1 MEMSPHQVRTATFGS
16 SRKGFDPSEVSSFL
30 QRVAEA
36 LETAQNHS
44 AAMEARAR
52 AAVARLQEA
61 AASAEASDAI
71 EPDQA
76 ETISRTLLLAQRAAD
91 LTVAEARAE
100 ADKILDAARTEAAAT
115 LDSTREMSSKLLE
128 DARAEA
134 QALESEERSRMRD
147 EVDALIARREFVL
160 SDVDHLEQFLDEQ
173 RERLRQ
179 AAATLLDVADRV
191 EGGLGPATPPLVSAV
206 DEQHDEEQ
214 HDEAHF
220 SDEQFRDGDGYDDEP
235 TEFGLS
241 NDDPTPTDDLN
252 RLRFGRPESDQS
264 EPATGNL

>member
-36 LETAQNHS
+36 LETAQNHA

-52 AAVARLQEA
+52 AAVSRLQEA
-61 AASAEASDAI
+61 SSNAEAAPATDAI

-76 ETISRTLLLAQRAAD
+76 ATISRTLVLAQRTAD

-100 ADKILDAARTEAAAT
+100 ADTMLEAARAEADAT

-134 QALESEERSRMRD
+134 QALESEERSRVRD

-160 SDVDHLEQFLDEQ
+160 SDVDHLEQFLAEQ
-173 RERLRQ
+173 RQRLRD
-179 AAATLLDVADRV
+179 AAATLLDLADRV
-191 EGGLGPATPPLVSAV
+191 EGGGLGRATPPLISAVDGPATPPEEELRAVS
-206 DEQHDEEQ
+206 
-214 HDEAHF
+214 
-220 SDEQFRDGDGYDDEP
+220 S
-235 TEFGLS
+235 
-241 NDDPTPTDDLN
+241 DDPTPTAAP
-252 RLRFGRPESDQS
+252 GRSD
-264 EPATGNL
+264 PATDSL